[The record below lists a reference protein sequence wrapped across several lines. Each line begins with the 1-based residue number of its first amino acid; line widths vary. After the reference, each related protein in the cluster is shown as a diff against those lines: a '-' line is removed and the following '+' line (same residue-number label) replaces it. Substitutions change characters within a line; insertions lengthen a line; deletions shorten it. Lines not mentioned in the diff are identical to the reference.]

1 MLDGNVKVGN
11 DLFLFGDGID
21 QFFGDL
27 VGIEVVQTDP
37 VEVEL
42 AQLAQQRRKLMFA
55 VEVRAVARDVL
66 RDNDEFLHAR
76 GGKLARLVE
85 KLRHRAAAIA
95 PAQARDH
102 AIGAAVVAALGNAEI
117 GIPWRRG

>member
-1 MLDGNVKVGN
+1 MLDGNVKVGH
-11 DLFLFGDGID
+11 DLLLFGDGID

-27 VGIEVVQTDP
+27 IGIKIVQTDP

-76 GGKLARLVE
+76 GGKLARLV
-85 KLRHRAAAIA
+85 
-95 PAQARDH
+95 
-102 AIGAAVVAALGNAEI
+102 
-117 GIPWRRG
+117 